1 MSDYIGLQVALVY
14 KSRYKDH
21 VQCCPELSAFLL
33 LISTE
38 NVTDI
43 NYLYFLVGNPV
54 VSVSGENSVDVQ

>member
-1 MSDYIGLQVALVY
+1 MALVY

-54 VSVSGENSVDVQ
+54 VSVSGENSVDVH